1 MRFSFGISTPR
12 SRAMIV
18 SRLDSALALFVAR
31 VLADDSDHTLP
42 PDDAAGFADALD
54 GGTDLHVFGENK
66 PAPATQGGEPGCLT
80 RFLPP
85 ASPKWRIFSTGG
97 PAGDARGSGVTSS
110 ARGSVQ

>member
-18 SRLDSALALFVAR
+18 GRLDSALALLVAR
-31 VLADDSDHTLP
+31 VFADDTNRALP
-42 PDDAAGFADALD
+42 PDDTAGFAEALD

-80 RFLPP
+80 RFVPP
-85 ASPKWRIFSTGG
+85 ASAKWRVFPRRAPI
-97 PAGDARGSGVTSS
+97 AR
-110 ARGSVQ
+110 